1 MRQAAMLLI
10 EDNALIRMIIAGIV
24 EELGHCVVAQA
35 GTIDHARTLAE
46 TAEFD
51 LALLDIKLAQESV
64 TPVAEIIE
72 RRGLPFLFVSAYDT
86 SELPPPFDKR
96 PLLTKPFTI
105 SKLGAFIEEM
115 LGP

>member
-1 MRQAAMLLI
+1 MLLI
-10 EDNALIRMIIAGIV
+10 EDNALIRMVIAGIV
-24 EELGHCVVAQA
+24 EDLGHRVVAQA

-46 TAEFD
+46 TTAFD
-51 LALLDIKLAQESV
+51 LALLDIKLGQESV
-64 TPVAEIIE
+64 VPIAEIIE

-86 SELPPPFDKR
+86 RDLPPPFDKR

-105 SKLGAFIEEM
+105 SKLGSFIDEM

>member
-1 MRQAAMLLI
+1 MRQATILLI
-10 EDNALIRMIIAGIV
+10 EDNALIRMVIAGIV
-24 EELGHCVVAQA
+24 EDLGHRVVAQA
-35 GTIDHARTLAE
+35 GTIYHARVLAE
-46 TAEFD
+46 TTEFD
-51 LALLDIKLAQESV
+51 LALLDIKLGQDSV
-64 TPVAEIIE
+64 APVAEIIE

-105 SKLGAFIEEM
+105 SKLGALVDEM